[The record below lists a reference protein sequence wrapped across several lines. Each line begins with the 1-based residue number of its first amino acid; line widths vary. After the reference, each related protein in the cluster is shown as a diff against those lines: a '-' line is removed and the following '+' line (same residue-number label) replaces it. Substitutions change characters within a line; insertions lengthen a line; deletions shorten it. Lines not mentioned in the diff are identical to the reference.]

1 MVKHF
6 LKNTDQ
12 EVKIG
17 DKIRVKVPVSTPY
30 GNGNCEVETLITQAS
45 LEQLCKDGLVEKREI
60 SETSVKL
67 KLDLEDYKPY
77 IRRLARKMGTPFNS
91 AGDLLDILQK
101 VSPHAHNCMLIDMMS
116 EVMNR
121 GKNLGDYVYIVNL
134 GAGKPVEKVFNKNVD
149 LPKFASFEDA
159 QKAAILVM
167 PFVIKARHG
176 E

>member
-6 LKNTDQ
+6 LRNTDQ

-17 DKIRVKVPVSTPY
+17 NRIRIKVPMKTPY
-30 GNGNCEVETLITQAS
+30 GEGNCEVETLVTQAS
-45 LEQLCKDGLVEKREI
+45 LEQLCKDGIVEKREI
-60 SETSVKL
+60 PEAPAKL
-67 KLDLEDYKPY
+67 KLDFEDYEPY
-77 IRRLARKMGTPFNS
+77 VRRLARKMECSFNT
-91 AGDLLDILQK
+91 AGEFLGVLK
-101 VSPHAHNCMLIDMMS
+101 ENSPHAHICILIDLMS

-121 GKNLGDYVYIVNL
+121 GKELGDYVYVVNL
-134 GAGKPVEKVFNKNVD
+134 GAGKPVEKVYNKNVD

-167 PFVIKARHG
+167 PFVMEARHG